1 MKPYHLT
8 FRLFIAFTLL
18 ACSVSLAG
26 APLPFPIVAGNAVY
40 QVNGYLV
47 TAPAADENSF
57 YVWSYSRGSTA
68 MDKDPCSGHGKWRM
82 PDMYD
87 FRNMAG
93 WQTFCPWTQ
102 DAGRDIHSI
111 QGNRQAWSVAFPAV
125 VYFSSTDRATDS
137 HVWAMYSD
145 GNGKA
150 GYTWDIKSIK
160 RNYIRCVQKETSSIE
175 ETIKEL
181 IKSISNNE

>member
-8 FRLFIAFTLL
+8 CCLFTTFALL
-18 ACSVSLAG
+18 ACSVSAAG
-26 APLPFPIVAGNAVY
+26 APPSPIIAGNAVY
-40 QVNGYLV
+40 RVNGYWV
-47 TAPAADENSF
+47 TAPEADESTL
-57 YVWSYSRGSTA
+57 YVWSYSRGSTV
-68 MDKDPCSGHGKWRM
+68 MDKDPCSGHGNWRM

-87 FRNMAG
+87 FCDMAD
-93 WQTFCPWTQ
+93 WQAFCPWTQ
-102 DAGRDIHSI
+102 DAGKGIYSI
-111 QGNRQAWSVAFPAV
+111 QANRQSWSIAFPAG
-125 VYFSSTDRATDS
+125 VYLSSTERTTDS

-160 RNYIRCVQKETSSIE
+160 RNYIRCVQEETASFE

-181 IKSISNNE
+181 INSISNHE